1 MIRHGG
7 SYGHQGG
14 LVAAVPGMQHG
25 RVGMRAPTCPLK
37 ERTWPSLVAVV
48 VSAAPHPSIVCASG
62 QRRRAGN
69 SIGEGR
75 IWS

>member
-1 MIRHGG
+1 MTRQGS

-14 LVAAVPGMQHG
+14 LVAAVPGIRHG

-48 VSAAPHPSIVCASG
+48 VTAAPHPSIVWASE
-62 QRRRAGN
+62 QRRAARATT
-69 SIGEGR
+69 
-75 IWS
+75 